1 VLVTVRE
8 DRVTLHARRS
18 IGTPYGG
25 SAVRLTVPV
34 PLPDDPG
41 RRTWFLSMM
50 NFAESSIHDVT
61 VPVMFPTW
69 THQQRRQFFVND
81 AMELA
86 ERTAKPRRR

>member
-1 VLVTVRE
+1 
-8 DRVTLHARRS
+8 VTLHARRS
-18 IGTPYGG
+18 IGAPYGG
-25 SAVRLTVPV
+25 SAVKFTIPV
-34 PLPDDPG
+34 PLPDDAS
-41 RRTWFLSMM
+41 RRDWFLSMM